1 MHYKKIILALAA
13 AGMIASQAT
22 PAFAEENS
30 TVTSASSVSS
40 GSVSSSAGAESASSS
55 SSATA
60 SSSQDT
66 SGTASSSS
74 AANSS
79 SGSTVTSDN
88 SASGDGSAMS
98 SSSGSGNSGS
108 NASGSDASGT
118 NTSGT
123 NDSGSKDGSKGT
135 SGDAASDDAKKDS
148 SSDNK
153 STEVSEA
160 TRTEAEKEA
169 EKAAQNEQTIQPVVP
184 AGVAGT
190 VDQTAAEKET
200 FAYLTEVLGLNNAA
214 ASGLLANFYQE
225 TMFQYKAVGGNGI
238 AYGLA
243 QWTGGNFT
251 SLANWCGANGRDYT
265 TIDGQMYYLKYDLET
280 NYPAVY
286 AYLKGLPNTAEGAGA
301 AASFFCTYYERP
313 AYTETRAAE
322 RTAYALQVF
331 WPRYQSYILEQ
342 NKDVKAYMDWLAAYT
357 ADQSHGYSSVNRR
370 NNPDVDAYSLIFYAL
385 YDNGYLKAE
394 SDRNPFDQSD
404 IAAEL
409 TEHGFVEAG
418 DAETNAEKLE
428 AGDIV
433 LYADNSGAAVYRTA
447 NLVWQAKETEANKA
461 SGDKAGDQ
469 GDEVGSGELDASKA
483 RKVYRLKTKDA
494 DLPALAQKMVDQLS
508 NKQYMYSDNIRQ
520 IKKTDADSYSFLF
533 QTLKSIGELKDV
545 DTAFTKDTMD
555 HVLCTH
561 SYQNIE
567 AQIAGKAASLSVG
580 DIVWNPES
588 GAAVYLGSDRYI
600 YMNNEVDQQMAGIT
614 GIRNCRYLETKKI
627 TGAIWTAV
635 YHKM

>member
-1 MHYKKIILALAA
+1 M
-13 AGMIASQAT
+13 
-22 PAFAEENS
+22 
-30 TVTSASSVSS
+30 
-40 GSVSSSAGAESASSS
+40 
-55 SSATA
+55 
-60 SSSQDT
+60 
-66 SGTASSSS
+66 
-74 AANSS
+74 
-79 SGSTVTSDN
+79 
-88 SASGDGSAMS
+88 
-98 SSSGSGNSGS
+98 
-108 NASGSDASGT
+108 

-135 SGDAASDDAKKDS
+135 SGDAASDDAKKEG

-169 EKAAQNEQTIQPVVP
+169 EKAAQNEQTIQAVVP

-447 NLVWQAKETEANKA
+447 NLVWQAKEMEANKA

-520 IKKTDADSYSFLF
+520 IKKIDADSYSFLF

-627 TGAIWTAV
+627 TGATWTAV

>member
-433 LYADNSGAAVYRTA
+433 LYADNSGASVYRTA

-627 TGAIWTAV
+627 TGATWTAV

>member
-169 EKAAQNEQTIQPVVP
+169 EKAAQNEQTIQAVVP